1 MILIDLSQVII
12 SNLMT
17 QVGPRTTEID
27 EMLVRHMILTSILNI
42 KKKFSAEYGNIVICC
57 DNKNYW
63 RKDLYPYYKY
73 SRKKERERSAIDWS
87 LIFNTMN
94 DVKREL
100 KEVFPYKIIEQNR
113 AEADDIIAVLTQTF
127 APHEK
132 MLIMSSDKDFKQLQK
147 YPNVAQ
153 YSPMQ
158 KKYLQED
165 NPVKYLREH
174 IIRGDKSDGIP
185 NFLSDDEV
193 FVENRRQK
201 PITKKL
207 LLGWMDMSRT
217 PEDFCDANMLERW
230 KRNEALVDLT
240 NVPEDIRKEIL
251 DKFEPA
257 PAGDMKKVFNYFINN
272 RMMMLMEE
280 IDAFKEKDYKSYHEL
295 DVMRTA

>member
-17 QVGPRTTEID
+17 QVGPNTEDID
-27 EMLVRHMILTSILNI
+27 DGLIRHMILNSILRI

-63 RKDLYPYYKY
+63 RKDIYPYYKF
-73 SRKKERERSAIDWS
+73 SRKKEREDSGIDWS

-94 DVKREL
+94 EVKTDL
-100 KEVFPYKIIEQNR
+100 KEVFPYKIIEHDR
-113 AEADDIIAVLTQTF
+113 VEADDIIAILTQAF
-127 APHEK
+127 APYEK
-132 MLIMSSDKDFKQLQK
+132 ILIMSSDKDFKQLQK
-147 YPNVAQ
+147 YPNVSQ

-158 KKYLQED
+158 KRYLVEK
-165 NPVKYLREH
+165 NPQRYLREH

-193 FVENRRQK
+193 FIENRRQK
-201 PITKKL
+201 PITKKN
-207 LLGWMDMSRT
+207 LGDWLDMSRC
-217 PEDFCDANMLERW
+217 PEDFCDANMLKRW

-240 NVPEDIRKEIL
+240 LVPEDIRTKIL
-251 DKFEPA
+251 EKFENEPE
-257 PAGDMKKVFNYFINN
+257 GDMKKVFNYFIKN

-280 IDAFKEKDYKSYHEL
+280 IDGFKESKYKTYHEE